1 MAEMR
6 PMDTTPPI
14 PPTTTTIPPTTTTV
28 PASSGTGAI
37 PTNTQVAQDVA
48 ALLTDPRF
56 ASLFTNEMRLS
67 ALGVPGTR
75 VVDKTDPSR
84 VLRYEGFQAVDPRT
98 GQQVPPKYYDGDN
111 YELATY
117 GPEKQAEIIVKLQK
131 ANYLT
136 DRYKAGDPLTRPIAA
151 MAALMAEANLTGQT
165 WDTLL
170 TFRQTNPVSA
180 ATGQLTTYRVTNPS
194 DLRSLFRKAA
204 QDTLGRADLPSEQV
218 DRMVNAYQQ
227 SERSY
232 QQKAALGGTVTQA
245 PSASTFAQ
253 ERIEQRNPDEAQA
266 YKFAQYAQ
274 VFEKLLG

>member
-6 PMDTTPPI
+6 PMNQQPP
-14 PPTTTTIPPTTTTV
+14 PSPTTTIPPTTTV
-28 PASSGTGAI
+28 PPASTGAI
-37 PTNTQVAQDVA
+37 PGNTQVQQDLQN
-48 ALLTDPRF
+48 LLADPRF

-75 VVDKTDPSR
+75 VVDKTDPNR
-84 VLRYEGFQAVDPRT
+84 ILRYEGFQAVDPRT

-117 GPEKQAEIIVKLQK
+117 GPEKQADIIVKLQK

-136 DRYKAGDPLTRPIAA
+136 DRHKPGDPLTKPIAA
-151 MAALMAEANLTGQT
+151 FAALMAEANLTGQT
-165 WDTLL
+165 WDALL
-170 TFRQTNPVSA
+170 QFRQTNPVSA
-180 ATGQLTTYRVTNPS
+180 GSGQLTTYRVTNPS
-194 DLRSLFRKAA
+194 DLRSVFRKAA
-204 QDTLGRADLPSEQV
+204 QDTLGRGDLPQEQV

-232 QQKAALGGTVTQA
+232 QQKAAAGGTVTQA
-245 PSASTFAQ
+245 PSPTTFGQ
-253 ERIEQRNPDEAQA
+253 EQIEQQNPDEAQA